1 MGTTQNALT
10 ANFPHMLQEQAS
22 HITELILHAKSHEAR
37 RIEPTAEAEAEWV
50 ATIKQKALYNR
61 RFQRECTPGY
71 YNNEGKPAEG
81 AGFFGEQYGGGPVEF
96 HDIIRQWHADGQM
109 KGLKLS

>member
-1 MGTTQNALT
+1 
-10 ANFPHMLQEQAS
+10 MLLDQAS
-22 HITELILHAKSHEAR
+22 HITKLILHAISRETR
-37 RIEPTAEAEAEWV
+37 CVEPTAEAEAEWV
-50 ATIKQKALYNR
+50 ATIRRKSIQSR

-81 AGFFGEQYGGGPVEF
+81 TGFFGEQYGGGPVEF
-96 HDIIRQWHADGQM
+96 DDIIRDWHTDGQM